1 MTTFST
7 LDQWLLGPGILFLG
21 AGLGAL
27 LNADKTKEFRAAVR
41 FIVAGLGLIISGVI
55 THGS

>member
-1 MTTFST
+1 M
-7 LDQWLLGPGILFLG
+7 DQWLLGSGILFLG

-27 LNADKTKEFRAAVR
+27 LNADKPKEFRSAVQL
-41 FIVAGLGLIISGVI
+41 IVAGLGLIISGVI